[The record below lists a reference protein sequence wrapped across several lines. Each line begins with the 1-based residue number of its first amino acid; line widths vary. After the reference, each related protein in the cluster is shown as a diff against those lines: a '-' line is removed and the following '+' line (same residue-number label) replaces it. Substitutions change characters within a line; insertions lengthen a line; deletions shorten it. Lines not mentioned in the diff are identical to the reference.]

1 MAIFV
6 PGRRDRHNRPHS
18 NAKRN
23 IVAMLTLT
31 AMVDMFTVLAVFLLQ
46 NYQTTGDIIEL
57 SDDVVMPKATK
68 VRELK
73 PATVV
78 VISKGK
84 ILVDK
89 VQVASIDEVK
99 LLPEVTIIPNLQSRV
114 QDAFRLQEEKSRVAG
129 LSQIRQAV
137 NQSKDGAVDPKKED
151 FKRVTVQADKVV
163 DSGTVKKVMYT
174 LTEAGAS
181 EINFA
186 VLRDDVTPQ
195 PGAAVQ

>member
-1 MAIFV
+1 MAIFI
-6 PGRRDRHNRPHS
+6 PGKRDRHNRPLGRG
-18 NAKRN
+18 KRS

-46 NYQTTGDIIEL
+46 NYETTGNVIEL
-57 SDDVVMPKATK
+57 SDEVILPKAAK

-78 VISKGK
+78 VIAKGK
-84 ILVDK
+84 VIVDK
-89 VQVASIDEVK
+89 IDVVSVEEIK
-99 LLPEVTIIPNLQSRV
+99 ALPEVTIIPNLQARI
-114 QDAFRLQEEKSRVAG
+114 QDAFRMLEEKNRVAG

-137 NQSKDGAVDPKKED
+137 DQSRNGVDAPKED

-174 LTEAGAS
+174 LTESGAT

-186 VLRDDVTPQ
+186 VLRDDSKKS
-195 PGAAVQ
+195 AEAVQ

>member
-6 PGRRDRHNRPHS
+6 PGRRDRHNRPFS
-18 NAKRN
+18 NTKRN

-46 NYQTTGDIIEL
+46 NYQTTGDILEL
-57 SDDVVMPKATK
+57 SDDVVMPKASK

-89 VQVASIDEVK
+89 MQVALLDEVR
-99 LLPEVTIIPNLQSRV
+99 LLPEVTVIPNLQSRV
-114 QDAFRLQEEKSRVAG
+114 QDAFRLLEEKSRVAG

-137 NQSKDGAVDPKKED
+137 AQSKVGAVDEKKED
-151 FKRVTVQADKVV
+151 FKRVTVQADKVI

-186 VLRDDVTPQ
+186 VLRDDVNPPPT
-195 PGAAVQ
+195 AVQ

>member
-1 MAIFV
+1 
-6 PGRRDRHNRPHS
+6 
-18 NAKRN
+18 
-23 IVAMLTLT
+23 MLTLT

-46 NYQTTGDIIEL
+46 NYQTTGDVIEL
-57 SDDVVMPKATK
+57 SDEVVLPKAAK

-84 ILVDK
+84 IMVDK
-89 VQVASIDEVK
+89 LQVATLDEVK
-99 LLPEVTIIPNLQSRV
+99 QLPEVTVIPNLQARI
-114 QDAFRLQEEKSRVAG
+114 QDSFRQQEEKNRVAG
-129 LSQIRQAV
+129 FSQIRQAV
-137 NQSKDGAVDPKKED
+137 NQSRNGVDANKGDD
-151 FKRVTVQADKVV
+151 FKRVTVQADRVI

-186 VLRDDVTPQ
+186 VLRDDIPKPT
-195 PGAAVQ
+195 VQ

>member
-6 PGRRDRHNRPHS
+6 PGKRDRHNRP
-18 NAKRN
+18 AGKGKRSV
-23 IVAMLTLT
+23 VALLSLT

-46 NYQTTGDIIEL
+46 NYQTTGDVIEL
-57 SDDVVMPKATK
+57 SDEVVLPKAAK

-84 ILVDK
+84 VLVDK
-89 VQVASIDEVK
+89 LQVASLDEIK
-99 LLPEVTIIPNLQSRV
+99 QLPEVTVIPNLQSRI
-114 QDAFRLQEEKSRVAG
+114 QDSFRQLEEKNRVAG

-137 NQSKDGAVDPKKED
+137 EQGRGGEATKTED

-186 VLRDDVTPQ
+186 VLRDDARP
-195 PGAAVQ
+195 AKH

>member
-1 MAIFV
+1 MAIFI
-6 PGRRDRHNRPHS
+6 PGKRDRHNRPHG
-18 NAKRN
+18 RN
-23 IVAMLTLT
+23 RRNVVAMLTLT

-46 NYQTTGDIIEL
+46 NYQTTGDVIEL
-57 SDDVVMPKATK
+57 SDEVVLPKAAK

-84 ILVDK
+84 VLVDK
-89 VQVASIDEVK
+89 LQVASIEEIK
-99 LLPEVTIIPNLQSRV
+99 ALPEVTIIPNLQARI
-114 QDAFRLQEEKSRVAG
+114 QDSFRQLEEKNRIAG

-137 NQSKDGAVDPKKED
+137 QQGRGGVDANTQED

-186 VLRDDVTPQ
+186 VLRDDSRPKVE
-195 PGAAVQ
+195 

>member
-1 MAIFV
+1 MAIFI
-6 PGRRDRHNRPHS
+6 PGRRDRHNRPFS
-18 NAKRN
+18 SGKRN

-46 NYQTTGDIIEL
+46 NYQTTGDVIEL
-57 SDDVVMPKATK
+57 SDEVVLPKAAK

-84 ILVDK
+84 VMVDK
-89 VQVASIDEVK
+89 LQVASIDEIK
-99 LLPEVTIIPNLQSRV
+99 QLPEVTIIPNLQARI
-114 QDAFRLQEEKSRVAG
+114 QDAFRLQEEKTRVAG
-129 LSQIRQAV
+129 LSQIRTAM
-137 NQSKDGAVDPKKED
+137 NQGRGGVEANKVDD
-151 FKRVTVQADKVV
+151 FKRVTVQADRVV

-186 VLRDDVTPQ
+186 VLRDDIPKHTP
-195 PGAAVQ
+195 

>member
-1 MAIFV
+1 MAIFI
-6 PGRRDRHNRPHS
+6 PGKRDRHNRPL
-18 NAKRN
+18 ARGKRSV
-23 IVAMLTLT
+23 VALLTLT

-46 NYQTTGDIIEL
+46 NYQTTGDVIEL
-57 SDDVVMPKATK
+57 SDEVVLPKAAK

-78 VISKGK
+78 VISKGQV
-84 ILVDK
+84 LVDK
-89 VQVASIDEVK
+89 VQVASIDEIK
-99 LLPEVTIIPNLQSRV
+99 QIPEVTIIPNLQSRI
-114 QDAFRLQEEKSRVAG
+114 QDSFRLLEEKNRVAG
-129 LSQIRQAV
+129 LSQIRQTV
-137 NQSKDGAVDPKKED
+137 QQGRDGVDSAKPED

-186 VLRDDVTPQ
+186 VLRDDTRKPV
-195 PGAAVQ
+195 AH

>member
-1 MAIFV
+1 MAIFI
-6 PGRRDRHNRPHS
+6 PGRRDRHNRPFS
-18 NAKRN
+18 SGKRN

-46 NYQTTGDIIEL
+46 NYQTTGDVIEL
-57 SDDVVMPKATK
+57 SDEVVLPKAAK

-84 ILVDK
+84 VMVDK
-89 VQVASIDEVK
+89 LQVASIDEIK
-99 LLPEVTIIPNLQSRV
+99 TLPEVTIIPNLQARI
-114 QDAFRLQEEKSRVAG
+114 QDAFRLQEEKTRVAG
-129 LSQIRQAV
+129 LSQIRTAV
-137 NQSKDGAVDPKKED
+137 NQGRGGVEANKIDD
-151 FKRVTVQADKVV
+151 FKRVTVQADRVV

-186 VLRDDVTPQ
+186 VLRDDIPKHA
-195 PGAAVQ
+195 P

>member
-6 PGRRDRHNRPHS
+6 PGKRDRHNRP
-18 NAKRN
+18 AGKGKRSV
-23 IVAMLTLT
+23 VALLSLT

-46 NYQTTGDIIEL
+46 NYQTTGDVIEL
-57 SDDVVMPKATK
+57 SDEVVLPKAAK

-84 ILVDK
+84 VLVDK
-89 VQVASIDEVK
+89 LQVASLDEIK
-99 LLPEVTIIPNLQSRV
+99 QLPEVTVIPNLQSRI
-114 QDAFRLQEEKSRVAG
+114 QDSFRQLEEKNRVAG

-137 NQSKDGAVDPKKED
+137 EQGRGGEPAKTED

-186 VLRDDVTPQ
+186 VLRDDARP
-195 PGAAVQ
+195 AKH

>member
-6 PGRRDRHNRPHS
+6 PGLRDRHNRPLS
-18 NAKRN
+18 GKGARN
-23 IVAMLTLT
+23 IVAMLSLT

-46 NYQTTGDIIEL
+46 NYQTTGDVIEL
-57 SDDVVMPKATK
+57 SDEVVLPKAAK

-89 VQVASIDEVK
+89 LQVATIDEIK
-99 LLPEVTIIPNLQSRV
+99 AIEEVTVLPNLQARV
-114 QDAFRLQEEKSRVAG
+114 QDAFRILEERNRVAG

-137 NQSKDGAVDPKKED
+137 SQGRGEEPARPED
-151 FKRVTVQADKVV
+151 FRRVTVQADRVI
-163 DSGTVKKVMYT
+163 DAGTVKKVMYT

-186 VLRDDVTPQ
+186 VLRDESR
-195 PGAAVQ
+195 VQ

>member
-1 MAIFV
+1 LA
-6 PGRRDRHNRPHS
+6 RN
-18 NAKRN
+18 KRN

-46 NYQTTGDIIEL
+46 NYQTTGDVIEL
-57 SDDVVMPKATK
+57 SDEVVLPKAAK

-89 VQVASIDEVK
+89 VQVSSIDEIK
-99 LLPEVTIIPNLQSRV
+99 ALPEVTVIPNLQARI
-114 QDAFRLQEEKSRVAG
+114 QDSFRQLEEKNRIAG

-137 NQSKDGAVDPKKED
+137 QQGRGGVDANKQED
-151 FKRVTVQADKVV
+151 FKRVTVQADRVV

-174 LTEAGAS
+174 LTESGAS

-186 VLRDDVTPQ
+186 VLRDDSRT
-195 PGAAVQ
+195 AVQ

>member
-1 MAIFV
+1 MAIFI
-6 PGRRDRHNRPHS
+6 PGRRDRHNRPFS
-18 NAKRN
+18 NGKRN

-46 NYQTTGDIIEL
+46 NYQTTGDVIEL
-57 SDDVVMPKATK
+57 SDEVVLPKAAK

-84 ILVDK
+84 IMVDK
-89 VQVASIDEVK
+89 LQVATLDEVK
-99 LLPEVTIIPNLQSRV
+99 LLPEVTVIPNLQARI
-114 QDAFRLQEEKSRVAG
+114 QDSFRQQEEKTRVAG
-129 LSQIRQAV
+129 FSQIRQAV
-137 NQSKDGAVDPKKED
+137 NQSRNGVDANKGDD
-151 FKRVTVQADKVV
+151 FKRVTVQADRVI

-186 VLRDDVTPQ
+186 VLRDDSPKPTAQ
-195 PGAAVQ
+195 

>member
-6 PGRRDRHNRPHS
+6 PGLRDRHNRPLS
-18 NAKRN
+18 GKGARN
-23 IVAMLTLT
+23 IVAMLSLT

-46 NYQTTGDIIEL
+46 NYQTTGDVIEL
-57 SDDVVMPKATK
+57 SDEVILPKAAK

-89 VQVASIDEVK
+89 LQVATLDEIKAIEEITV
-99 LLPEVTIIPNLQSRV
+99 LPNLQARV
-114 QDAFRLQEEKSRVAG
+114 QDAFRLLEEKNRVAG

-137 NQSKDGAVDPKKED
+137 KQGRGEEPPRPED
-151 FKRVTVQADKVV
+151 FRRVTVQADRVI

-186 VLRDDVTPQ
+186 VIRDESRKE
-195 PGAAVQ
+195 

>member
-6 PGRRDRHNRPHS
+6 PGKRDRHNRPAS
-18 NAKRN
+18 KGKRSV
-23 IVAMLTLT
+23 IALLSLT

-46 NYQTTGDIIEL
+46 NYQTTGDVIEL
-57 SDDVVMPKATK
+57 SDEVVLPKAAK

-84 ILVDK
+84 VLVDK
-89 VQVASIDEVK
+89 LQVASIDEIK
-99 LLPEVTIIPNLQSRV
+99 QLPEVTVIPNLQSRI
-114 QDAFRLQEEKSRVAG
+114 QDSFRQLEEKNRVAG

-137 NQSKDGAVDPKKED
+137 EQGRSGEPAKTED

-186 VLRDDVTPQ
+186 VLRDDTRTAQ
-195 PGAAVQ
+195 

>member
-1 MAIFV
+1 MAIYI
-6 PGRRDRHNRPHS
+6 PGKRDRHNRPL
-18 NAKRN
+18 ARN
-23 IVAMLTLT
+23 RRSIVAILTLT

-78 VISKGK
+78 VISKGRV
-84 ILVDK
+84 LVDK
-89 VQVASIDEVK
+89 FPVATLDEIK
-99 LLPEVTIIPNLQSRV
+99 QLPEVTIIPNLQTRV
-114 QDAFRLQEEKSRVAG
+114 QDAFRQAEEKNRVAG

-137 NQSKDGAVDPKKED
+137 QSKDGGDVKKED

-186 VLRDDVTPQ
+186 VLRDDVQKLTE
-195 PGAAVQ
+195 

>member
-6 PGRRDRHNRPHS
+6 PGLRDRHNRPLS
-18 NAKRN
+18 GKGARN
-23 IVAMLTLT
+23 IVAMLSLT

-46 NYQTTGDIIEL
+46 NYQTTGDVIEL
-57 SDDVVMPKATK
+57 SDEVVLPKAAK

-89 VQVASIDEVK
+89 LQVATIDEVK
-99 LLPEVTIIPNLQSRV
+99 AIEEVTVLPNLQARV
-114 QDAFRLQEEKSRVAG
+114 QDAFRILEERNRVAG

-137 NQSKDGAVDPKKED
+137 SQGRGEEPARPED
-151 FKRVTVQADKVV
+151 FRRVTVQADRVI
-163 DSGTVKKVMYT
+163 DAGTVKKVMYT

-186 VLRDDVTPQ
+186 VLRDE
-195 PGAAVQ
+195 ARVQ

>member
-1 MAIFV
+1 MAIFI
-6 PGRRDRHNRPHS
+6 PGRRDRHNRPFS
-18 NAKRN
+18 SGKRN

-46 NYQTTGDIIEL
+46 NYQTTGDVIEL
-57 SDDVVMPKATK
+57 SDEVVLPKAAK

-84 ILVDK
+84 VMVDK
-89 VQVASIDEVK
+89 LQVASIDEIK
-99 LLPEVTIIPNLQSRV
+99 QLPEVTIIPNLQARI
-114 QDAFRLQEEKSRVAG
+114 QDAFRLQEEKTRVAG
-129 LSQIRQAV
+129 LSQIRTAV
-137 NQSKDGAVDPKKED
+137 NQGRGGVEAAKADD

-186 VLRDDVTPQ
+186 VLRDDVPKQTP
-195 PGAAVQ
+195 

>member
-6 PGRRDRHNRPHS
+6 PGKRDRHNRPAT
-18 NAKRN
+18 NTKRS
-23 IVAMLTLT
+23 IVAILTLT

-46 NYQTTGDIIEL
+46 NYQTTGDILEL

-73 PATVV
+73 PGTVV
-78 VISKGK
+78 VISKGR
-84 ILVDK
+84 IMVDK
-89 VQVASIDEVK
+89 LQVALLDEVK
-99 LLPEVTIIPNLQSRV
+99 QLPEVTVISNLQARV
-114 QDAFRLQEEKSRVAG
+114 QDAFRLLEEKSRVAG
-129 LSQIRQAV
+129 LSQIKQAV
-137 NQSKDGAVDPKKED
+137 AQNKTGTEEPKQED

-186 VLRDDVTPQ
+186 VLRDDS
-195 PGAAVQ
+195 AAHSAVQ

>member
-6 PGRRDRHNRPHS
+6 PGLRDRHNRPLS
-18 NAKRN
+18 GKGARN
-23 IVAMLTLT
+23 IVAMLSLT

-46 NYQTTGDIIEL
+46 NYQTTGDVIEL
-57 SDDVVMPKATK
+57 SDEVVLPKAAK

-89 VQVASIDEVK
+89 LQVATIDEVK
-99 LLPEVTIIPNLQSRV
+99 AIEEVTVLPNLQARV
-114 QDAFRLQEEKSRVAG
+114 QDAFRILEERNRVAG

-137 NQSKDGAVDPKKED
+137 SQGRGEQPARPED
-151 FKRVTVQADKVV
+151 FRRVTVQADRVI
-163 DSGTVKKVMYT
+163 DAGTVKKVMYT

-186 VLRDDVTPQ
+186 VLRDESR
-195 PGAAVQ
+195 VQ

>member
-1 MAIFV
+1 MAIYI
-6 PGRRDRHNRPHS
+6 PGKRDRHNRPLG
-18 NAKRN
+18 AGKRQ
-23 IVAMLTLT
+23 IAAMLTLT

-46 NYQTTGDIIEL
+46 NYQTTGDVIEL
-57 SDDVVMPKATK
+57 SDDVVLPKAAK

-84 ILVDK
+84 IIVDRIDVALVE
-89 VQVASIDEVK
+89 EVK
-99 LLPEVTIIPNLQSRV
+99 QLPEVTVIPNLQARI
-114 QDAFRLQEEKSRVAG
+114 QDAFRLLEEKNRVAG

-137 NQSKDGAVDPKKED
+137 VQSRDEAKAEKPED
-151 FKRVTVQADKVV
+151 FKRVTVQADKEI

-186 VLRDDVTPQ
+186 VMREETKEAL
-195 PGAAVQ
+195 

>member
-6 PGRRDRHNRPHS
+6 PGLRDRHNRPLS
-18 NAKRN
+18 GKGARN
-23 IVAMLTLT
+23 IVAMLSLT

-46 NYQTTGDIIEL
+46 NYQTTGDVIEL
-57 SDDVVMPKATK
+57 SDEVVLPKAAK

-89 VQVASIDEVK
+89 LQVATIDEVK
-99 LLPEVTIIPNLQSRV
+99 AIEEVTVLPNLQARV
-114 QDAFRLQEEKSRVAG
+114 QDAFRILEERNRVAG

-137 NQSKDGAVDPKKED
+137 SQGRGEEPARPED
-151 FKRVTVQADKVV
+151 FRRVTVQADRVI
-163 DSGTVKKVMYT
+163 DAGTVKKVMYT

-186 VLRDDVTPQ
+186 VLRDETR
-195 PGAAVQ
+195 VQ